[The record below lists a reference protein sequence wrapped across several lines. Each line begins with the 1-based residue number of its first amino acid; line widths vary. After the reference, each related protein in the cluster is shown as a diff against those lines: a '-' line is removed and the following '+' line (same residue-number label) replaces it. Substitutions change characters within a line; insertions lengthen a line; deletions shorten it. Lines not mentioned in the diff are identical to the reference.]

1 MKQVMY
7 IPQDDI
13 RFVDSSQI
21 VVKEVLRQLDSV
33 DIKSVADFGCGIGTW
48 LKTFK
53 DYGVSEVKGF
63 DGDGVDKRL
72 LFGNIT
78 QKEFETVDFEN
89 IENDIVKKQYSLVL
103 CLEVAEHITE
113 ENSDK
118 LIKRLTQS
126 GNIILFSAAIPC
138 QGGPGHVNE
147 QWPDY
152 WAEKFAKYGFIPYDT
167 IRFRIWN
174 DDRVFS
180 WYKQNILFYVSETG
194 DSLQD
199 LRKKLLDLTP
209 ERNNE
214 VKRLV
219 HPECYLSKI
228 QLSK

>member
-1 MKQVMY
+1 MKQVVY

-53 DYGVSEVKGF
+53 DCGVFEVKGF
-63 DGDGVDKRL
+63 DSDRVDKRL

-78 QKEFETVDFEN
+78 PKEFETVDFEN

-103 CLEVAEHITE
+103 CLEVAEHVTE

-126 GNIILFSAAIPC
+126 GNIILFSAAIPY

-174 DDRVFS
+174 DDRIFS
-180 WYKQNILFYVSETG
+180 WYKQNILFYVSETE
-194 DSLQD
+194 DSLRD

-214 VKRLV
+214 VKRMV

-228 QLSK
+228 Q

>member
-1 MKQVMY
+1 MY
-7 IPQDDI
+7 IPQNDI

-33 DIKSVADFGCGIGTW
+33 GIKSVADFGCGIGTW

-53 DYGVSEVKGF
+53 DNGVFEVKGF
-63 DGDGVDKRL
+63 DGDWVDKRL

-78 QKEFETVDFEN
+78 PKEFEAVDFEN
-89 IENDIVKKQYSLVL
+89 FEKVIVKKQYSLVL

-118 LIKRLTQS
+118 LIKHLTQS
-126 GNIILFSAAIPC
+126 GNIILFSAAIPF
-138 QGGPGHVNE
+138 QGGSGHINE

-152 WAEKFAKYGFIPYDT
+152 WAKKFAKYGFIPYDT
-167 IRFRIWN
+167 IRFRIWD

-180 WYKQNILFYVSETG
+180 WYKQNILFYVSVTE
-194 DSLQD
+194 DSLKD
-199 LRKKLLDLTP
+199 LRKKMLNMTP
-209 ERNNE
+209 ERNNV

-228 QLSK
+228 Q